1 MSEFVEETKFQYYA
15 MNKDNLIVYGF
26 DDVNE
31 AKTYCSKNTFKL
43 KSRLSLKRL
52 KIDFND
58 INNWSDNYPEY

>member
-31 AKTYCSKNTFKL
+31 AKTYCSKNSFKL
-43 KSRLSLKRL
+43 KSILPKA
-52 KIDFND
+52 
-58 INNWSDNYPEY
+58 

>member
-31 AKTYCSKNTFKL
+31 AKAYCSKNSFKL

>member
-31 AKTYCSKNTFKL
+31 AKAYCSKNASKKSKKTGYFSITSTTFCT
-43 KSRLSLKRL
+43 
-52 KIDFND
+52 
-58 INNWSDNYPEY
+58 